1 MYRVEMVVNYI
12 FESLRPVIL
21 WDFDLHFVIRVG
33 AHGEFFGLKTEE
45 IFKGF
50 KGFKG

>member
-33 AHGEFFGLKTEE
+33 AHGEFFRP
-45 IFKGF
+45 
-50 KGFKG
+50 